1 MIERESQ
8 GSRRL
13 LILLYTFRSQATPP
27 VAVLSSVTTATPSYS
42 YLILGFTYP

>member
-13 LILLYTFRSQATPP
+13 LVLLYTSRSRATPP
-27 VAVLSSVTTATPSYS
+27 VDVLSSVATATPSYS
-42 YLILGFTYP
+42 YLILGFI